1 MSGPES
7 RFFQSQGLR
16 LHYSDWGNEDAPLML
31 LVHGG
36 RDHCRSWD
44 LIARSL
50 QPHFHILAPDLRG
63 HGDSD
68 WTKGGSYALTEYVY
82 DLSRLVRSTAAHKVT
97 IVGHSMG
104 GMVGLIYA
112 GTFPDQVSA
121 LVVLDGVTVLPNAKR
136 MTAHERIAKWVDQ
149 LDKLEDREPRC
160 YRTIEEAAAQMRAYN
175 TRLPSELVQHLAA
188 FGVRQNKDG
197 MYSWKFD
204 PYQRAM
210 APHRLSPE
218 DHVSLWSR
226 ITCPTLLL
234 HAEESFLESP
244 ETAGLTNYFQQA
256 QTKTIPG
263 AGHWLHHEKP
273 DEVLCSIR
281 TFLGLIDKVID
292 AAHVRNHCDN
302 AVTRET

>member
-1 MSGPES
+1 MSDPES

-16 LHYSDWGNEDAPLML
+16 LHYSDWGNADAPLLL

-36 RDHCRSWD
+36 RDHGRSWD

-50 QPHFHILAPDLRG
+50 QPHFHVLAPDLRG

-68 WTKGGSYALTEYVY
+68 WAKGGSYALTEYVY
-82 DLSRLVRSTAAHKVT
+82 DLSRLVRSTATQVT

-112 GTFPDQVSA
+112 GTFLNQVSA

-136 MTAHERIAKWVDQ
+136 MPAHERIAKWIGQ
-149 LDKLEDREPRC
+149 LDKLEDREPRR
-160 YRTIEEAAAQMRAYN
+160 YRTIEEAAAQMRTRN
-175 TRLPSELVQHLAA
+175 PRLPSELVQHLAE
-188 FGVRQNKDG
+188 FGVRRNQDG
-197 MYSWKFD
+197 SYSWKFD
-204 PYQRAM
+204 PCQRAM
-210 APHRLSPE
+210 APHRLSPD

-234 HAEESFLESP
+234 HAAESFLESP
-244 ETAGLTNYFQQA
+244 AGLADYFPQA
-256 QTKTIPG
+256 RMETISA

-273 DEVLCSIR
+273 DEVLFAIR
-281 TFLGLIDKVID
+281 AFLGLTDEG
-292 AAHVRNHCDN
+292 H
-302 AVTRET
+302 

>member
-1 MSGPES
+1 MSVPES

-36 RDHCRSWD
+36 RDHSRSWD

-50 QPHFHILAPDLRG
+50 QAHFHVLAPDLRG

-68 WTKGGSYALTEYVY
+68 WTKGGSYSLTEYVY
-82 DLSRLVRSTAAHKVT
+82 DLSRLVRSTAADRVT
-97 IVGHSMG
+97 MIGHSMG

-112 GTFPDQVSA
+112 GTFPEQMSA

-136 MTAHERIAKWVDQ
+136 APAHDRIAKWVGQ
-149 LDKLEDREPRC
+149 LDKLEDREPRR
-160 YRTIEEAAAQMRAYN
+160 YRTIEEAAAQMRANN
-175 TRLPSELVQHLAA
+175 TRLSSVLAQHLAA
-188 FGVRQNKDG
+188 FGVKRNEDDT
-197 MYSWKFD
+197 YSWKFD
-204 PYQRAM
+204 PYQRSF
-210 APHRLSPE
+210 APHRLSPD

-234 HAEESFLESP
+234 HAEESFLGSP
-244 ETAGLTNYFQQA
+244 AGVANHFQHARSET
-256 QTKTIPG
+256 ISG

-273 DEVLCSIR
+273 EEVLRSIR
-281 TFLGLIDKVID
+281 TFLGLTGTGQM
-292 AAHVRNHCDN
+292 
-302 AVTRET
+302 TRA